1 MILHNQYAFI
11 PIIAP
16 LVASSLIML
25 SKTVKNYTIK
35 KNIIKSSL
43 LLAFIISFTFS
54 VLLMISTYNNG
65 SIDII
70 VGGYLKGVGISYS
83 LTFVSFVIYLL
94 AILITFISYLYDERE
109 AIKKPVFIVIILIQ
123 LSSIM
128 MAMSTRDVFNL
139 FVALEVMGITN
150 YVLIAFGRNVKA
162 SLASLSYL
170 LVSSATMIFF
180 LIGTYG
186 LYRISGSLDYEV
198 IQRSLYNSEPSWYVW
213 LSATCI
219 IVPIILRSAIIGL
232 HFWLPPAHAMAM
244 HPVSAMLSGLIIKIP
259 IITLTFLL
267 PIFPFSNTIGSF
279 LAITGLITACVGGIH
294 AFSQSDVKK
303 LLAYSSVSQ
312 MGYIIA
318 SFGASFTFGLDT
330 TTGKLL
336 YIASVS
342 HIIFHSIFKSALF
355 LSILTGRAKTP
366 CRAWMSRISPLY
378 VTSGQAQ

>member
-1 MILHNQYAFI
+1 MILNSQFAFI

-16 LVASSLIML
+16 LVASSLIMM
-25 SKTVKNYTIK
+25 SKMSKNYTTK
-35 KNIIKSSL
+35 KIIVKCSV
-43 LLAFIISFTFS
+43 LLAFVISFTFS
-54 VLLMISTYNNG
+54 FLLMICTYNKG

-83 LTFVSFVIYLL
+83 FTFVSFVIYLL
-94 AILITFISYLYDERE
+94 AILITFVSYLYDERE
-109 AIKKPVFIVIILIQ
+109 AIKKPMLIVIILIQ

-139 FVALEVMGITN
+139 FVALEVMGITS

-170 LVSSATMIFF
+170 LMSSATMIFF

-198 IQRSLYNSEPSWYVW
+198 IQRTLYNSEPSWYVW

-267 PIFPFSNTIGSF
+267 PIFPFSDTVGSF
-279 LAITGLITACVGGIH
+279 LAITGLITACVGGIYTYC
-294 AFSQSDVKK
+294 QSDVKNS
-303 LLAYSSVSQ
+303 LH
-312 MGYIIA
+312 
-318 SFGASFTFGLDT
+318 T
-330 TTGKLL
+330 
-336 YIASVS
+336 
-342 HIIFHSIFKSALF
+342 H
-355 LSILTGRAKTP
+355 R
-366 CRAWMSRISPLY
+366 
-378 VTSGQAQ
+378 